1 MQTRIQASLAK
12 SIELSPLDR
21 RRLRH
26 HRQERRSKH
35 NIDRR
40 DRQWMNAQST
50 QNIQRQTR
58 FDIHSRV
65 ECIDKQTTT
74 SPTTATMPDQL
85 TNKRIAST
93 DHSRPHTKHTYKH
106 ARSYGK
112 LLHTDDGRTNGQTSV
127 ISIVAGYAEAIH
139 KIPTKHAL
147 KKGRRQRRQ

>member
-1 MQTRIQASLAK
+1 MNECAEYAK
-12 SIELSPLDR
+12 YPTTNQIRHPLSCGVY
-21 RRLRH
+21 
-26 HRQERRSKH
+26 
-35 NIDRR
+35 
-40 DRQWMNAQST
+40 
-50 QNIQRQTR
+50 RQT
-58 FDIHSRV
+58 
-65 ECIDKQTTT
+65 TA
-74 SPTTATMPDQL
+74 TATMPDQL

-112 LLHTDDGRTNGQTSV
+112 LLHTDDDGRTNGQTSV